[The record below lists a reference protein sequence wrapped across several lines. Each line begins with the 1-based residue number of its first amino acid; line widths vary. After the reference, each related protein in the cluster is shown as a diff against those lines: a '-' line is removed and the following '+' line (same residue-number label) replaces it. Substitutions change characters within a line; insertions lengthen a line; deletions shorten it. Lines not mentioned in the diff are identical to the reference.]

1 MKAQASKP
9 ECLTKRL
16 AAPRSGPGVAQ
27 TWSVAAFCLLR
38 KERWIHLIPSRA
50 EGVKRQK
57 LVVNTV
63 LVGPCYFQ
71 YKAPIATLFF
81 ALTG

>member
-1 MKAQASKP
+1 MKIRS
-9 ECLTKRL
+9 ERLTKRL
-16 AAPRSGPGVAQ
+16 AAPAERSCSGANMVGG
-27 TWSVAAFCLLR
+27 AFCLLR
-38 KERWIHLIPSRA
+38 SERWIHLIPSRA
-50 EGVKRQK
+50 EGVKRLK

-63 LVGPCYFQ
+63 LVAPCYFQ